1 DALRSGTSGEVQVE
15 FTVGV
20 DGTVTAAR
28 VVQATP
34 PRVFDREALN
44 ADRRRHRLEAPAPDR
59 VERPDVAGGE
69 HRLQHPA
76 AGGPRLARPAED
88 PDAHEVV
95 EGSPEDAVARVV
107 VGAFAQDDLQMF
119 RARHQQRPDDAEVET
134 DYFPVRRP
142 ADAFELLQGVP
153 DETRQG
159 PI

>member
-1 DALRSGTSGEVQVE
+1 
-15 FTVGV
+15 
-20 DGTVTAAR
+20 
-28 VVQATP
+28 
-34 PRVFDREALN
+34 
-44 ADRRRHRLEAPAPDR
+44 
-59 VERPDVAGGE
+59 
-69 HRLQHPA
+69 A

-134 DYFPVRRP
+134 DYFSVRRP

-153 DETRQG
+153 GETRQG
-159 PI
+159 PIERKVLRLAGAGRGHGDGHRGCPSE